1 VKSEEQMTI
10 NFTDLYASLNVMWK
24 GMAGLFVVCIFIM
37 LLTMLIS
44 RFLMSKGKKGPDI
57 DKAG

>member
-1 VKSEEQMTI
+1 MTI
-10 NFTDLYASLNVMWK
+10 NFTDLYASLDIMWK

-44 RFLMSKGKKGPDI
+44 RFMMMKRKKGLDV
-57 DKAG
+57 DKSG